1 MASVDKFT
9 AMHGFQVWLVISLR
23 TPKCLQQFPGYVL
36 DRKGGHSESE
46 RLQTETRCADM
57 WGKWALWSKI
67 YIAHYSLNSRGYIYI
82 YTIWPFFHVTLGI
95 LQHFDFI
102 LNEFQCHLNEF
113 LHDHC
118 VGLLWVTVPPV
129 RWCIIGVAL
138 VLQCRP
144 ALWQSQAGNKRGMTL
159 DFPAFSYFWQL
170 LIWFLYFCNL
180 QYVYFFLHS

>member
-82 YTIWPFFHVTLGI
+82 QSDHFSTWHWAFFSISISFWMNFNVTSMNFCMTIVWGCYGWQCRLSDDALLGW
-95 LQHFDFI
+95 HWYC
-102 LNEFQCHLNEF
+102 N
-113 LHDHC
+113 
-118 VGLLWVTVPPV
+118 VGLLYGSHRLAIKEEW
-129 RWCIIGVAL
+129 
-138 VLQCRP
+138 
-144 ALWQSQAGNKRGMTL
+144 
-159 DFPAFSYFWQL
+159 
-170 LIWFLYFCNL
+170 
-180 QYVYFFLHS
+180 H